1 MNCEHAREKIS
12 AMMDGELS
20 PKEADL
26 LRQHLDQ
33 CADCRRIREEWA
45 SYAGLMKARFIPA
58 AQTPEAAWA
67 DVRRAIRLQ
76 APEKKEPAPGGW
88 VFGRPIQWASYALLL
103 AVIMTGWLLMKRAPL
118 HGGEVAEASRPST
131 EVLSVE
137 TELAG
142 AGTMVYEDAESGWMV
157 IWVVA
162 GDKEAD
168 HAGT

>member
-12 AMMDGELS
+12 AMMDGELDAQ
-20 PKEADL
+20 EAGL
-26 LRQHLDQ
+26 LQRHIDQ
-33 CADCRRIREEWA
+33 CADCRKMKEEWA
-45 SYAGLMKARFIPA
+45 SYTGFMKERFIPA

-67 DVRRAIRLQ
+67 DIHRAIRLQ
-76 APEKKEPAPGGW
+76 APAKKEPAFGW
-88 VFGRPIQWASYALLL
+88 FLGRPVQWASYILLL
-103 AVIMTGWLLMKRAPL
+103 AVVTTGWFLMKRIPE
-118 HGGEVAEASRPST
+118 HGGDTAGTRGPST

>member
-1 MNCEHAREKIS
+1 MNCEHAREQIS
-12 AMMDGELS
+12 AMMDGELDVQ
-20 PKEADL
+20 ETGL
-26 LRQHLDQ
+26 LQAHIDG
-33 CADCRRIREEWA
+33 CADCRKMKEEWA
-45 SYAGLMKARFIPA
+45 SYAGFMKKRFIPA

-67 DVRRAIRLQ
+67 DVRRAIHLQ
-76 APEKKEPAPGGW
+76 APAKKESAFGW

-103 AVIMTGWLLMKRAPL
+103 AVVMTGLVLIKRVPE
-118 HGGEVAEASRPST
+118 HGGDVAGTHGPST

-137 TELAG
+137 TGLAG